1 MNDKEYYL
9 HNVAAKFITGESVDL
24 ELEGKSAEIDALY
37 DLLTVSKELR
47 ESLHN
52 NKSLKE
58 VSDLLETKKL
68 LTKNF
73 EELTNITW
81 RL

>member
-24 ELEGKSAEIDALY
+24 ELEGKSAEIDVLY
-37 DLLTVSKELR
+37 DLLTVSKKLR

>member
-47 ESLHN
+47 ESLRN